1 MNIETGQCESIV
13 SQSQIKQPY
22 ILRRPKANIQLKS
35 DRSNELR
42 ILWITHIVL
51 QINYCN
57 AKGKVNVGIT
67 FIEHIMYLDLLVIIL
82 KYRQSKEVII
92 PYSFPYQVIIKYPS
106 AIKFS
111 SRHYCFKVQSYY

>member
-13 SQSQIKQPY
+13 SQSQIKQPD

-42 ILWITHIVL
+42 ILWIIHIVL

-57 AKGKVNVGIT
+57 GKGKVNVGIT
-67 FIEHIMYLDLLVIIL
+67 FIEHIMYLDLVVIIL

-92 PYSFPYQVIIKYPS
+92 P
-106 AIKFS
+106 
-111 SRHYCFKVQSYY
+111 